1 MPHPAATDRLPHNPL
16 TRSRAFAFVLALSG
30 IASLGCGTG
39 PDERSGG
46 DAGRGDARPA
56 QLDALLY
63 DRVGVDDGDSTD
75 WKSFKLEEGAKV
87 TINVWWDDPKGVS
100 ATLELRDL
108 DAKSVAKL
116 KHERGAQKETLG
128 PIKLAE
134 GTYFLR
140 FFASSGASVY
150 SFEVTTGAGDDG
162 GDAVP
167 DL

>member
-1 MPHPAATDRLPHNPL
+1 MRQNAAADRCLS
-16 TRSRAFAFVLALSG
+16 TRRRLLGRLALLLATVG
-30 IASLGCGTG
+30 ALSLGCGTG

-63 DRVGVDDGDSTD
+63 DRIGVDDGDSTD

-87 TINVWWDDPKGVS
+87 TINVWWDDPKSIS
-100 ATLELRDL
+100 ATVELRDL

-116 KHERGAQKETLG
+116 KHTKGAQKETLG

-150 SFEVTTGAGDDG
+150 SYEITTGADEPT
-162 GDAVP
+162 DAVP

>member
-1 MPHPAATDRLPHNPL
+1 MRHHPVTEPHSQALAPM
-16 TRSRAFAFVLALSG
+16 RALIAPALSVLVSG
-30 IASLGCGTG
+30 LLACGTG
-39 PDERSGG
+39 PDEKSGG
-46 DAGRGDARPA
+46 DAGRGDARAA
-56 QLDALLY
+56 QVDVLSY

-87 TINVWWDDPKGVS
+87 TINVWWDDPKSVGAS
-100 ATLELRDL
+100 IELRDM
-108 DAKSVAKL
+108 DAKSLAKL
-116 KHERGAQKETLG
+116 RHDKGAQKEVIG

-140 FFASSGASVY
+140 FQASSGASVY
-150 SFEVTTGAGDDG
+150 SFEISTGADDS